1 MSLVIDT
8 ATPSLEALSK
18 KLKQRKRI
26 HTAMAGAV
34 ANQFRAH
41 FKSLSKSN
49 KNKFGAKNSFW
60 DRMRSSIREEA
71 TDTVSAISM
80 DRAVA
85 LRRFG
90 GIVKPTGGRKFLT
103 IPISAKAHGKKATE
117 FADESFIW
125 PPQAGTDSIS
135 RIVKAYKE
143 KYIAII
149 DDSGK
154 LELLYRLVRST
165 KHKPNSLAI
174 PSDND
179 VQRIVFGTLA
189 KHLSNG

>member
-26 HTAMAGAV
+26 HTAMARAV
-34 ANQFRAH
+34 ANQFRDH

-49 KNKFGAKNSFW
+49 KNRFGVKNSFW
-60 DRMRSSIREEA
+60 DRMRSTVREEA

-90 GIVKPTGGRKFLT
+90 GPVKPTGNRRYLT
-103 IPISAKAHGKKATE
+103 IPLSRRSYGKKATE
-117 FADESFIW
+117 FEESFVI
-125 PPQAGTDSIS
+125 TIKK
-135 RIVKAYKE
+135 KANE
-143 KYIAII
+143 RKYIVIKRE
-149 DDSGK
+149 DGGLDF
-154 LELLYRLVRST
+154 LYLMIEST
-165 KHKPNSLAI
+165 THKPNSLAI